1 METKTKKRLK
11 TLELLAPAKNLE
23 CGIAAIDHGADA
35 VYIGAPRFGARAAA
49 GNSLEDIQQLCAY
62 AHQFGAKVHVTVNTI
77 IYEDELHDTL
87 EMICQLDNI
96 GVDALLLQDMGVL
109 QEVRAQNLWHHELHS
124 STQCDVRTPDK
135 ASWLTSLGFKRIV
148 LARELSLKEIQS
160 IHQAIP
166 DSEIEVFVHGALCV
180 CYSGVCYASE
190 KCFSRSANR
199 GECAQFCRMKFDL
212 LDADGKEIEH
222 QRHLLSLKDL
232 CQIDYLKD
240 LADAGACS
248 FKIEGRLKD
257 INYVKNVVSAY
268 SQRLDEIV
276 SNYPEEYRR
285 ASLGNV
291 SYMFQPNLKKTF
303 NRGYTHYFLNGRQ
316 SDIASF
322 DTPKAIGEYV
332 GKVKE
337 MRGNISF
344 NVATVASF
352 MNGDGLC
359 FINDEHELEGFRV
372 NRVEGN
378 RLYPFRM
385 PENLRPG
392 MALYRNNDRA
402 FEGVLARKTAE
413 RRIELAIH
421 MCPAYEAD
429 DIEKKSPIGV
439 KINATVMIFC
449 DIQGGYGVPAVEF
462 VYDFPLQSAKRPQRD
477 NIVSQLSKLGDTIY
491 DAYIVDVLDGME
503 NYFVPNSVLSIIRR
517 SLVEKLNKLTEE
529 NIIDHSL
536 TSGMKRTFSN
546 NGYELNQIGEHQMK
560 PREFVWQPEYGKW
573 SYLYNIANFSAYDFY
588 RNHGLTVALPAFEL
602 GEDMPLSW
610 SATSAEDFEEKM
622 AKDKTHRLSDR
633 KVYASQN
640 GESLLMQC
648 RHCIRYSLG
657 YCVKNGGQTQTWKE
671 PLYLRL
677 GDDRRFRLEF
687 VCKECQMNIFSEKS

>member
-1 METKTKKRLK
+1 MK

-49 GNSLEDIQQLCAY
+49 GNSLEDIKQLCDY

-77 IYEDELHDTL
+77 IYEDELQDTL
-87 EMICQLDNI
+87 EMIAQLDNI

-109 QEVRAQNLWHHELHS
+109 HEVRAQNLWRRELHS

-135 ASWLTSLGFKRIV
+135 AFWLTTLGFSRIV
-148 LARELSLKEIQS
+148 LARELSLDEIKA
-160 IHQAIP
+160 IHKAIP
-166 DSEIEVFVHGALCV
+166 DREIEVFVHGALCV
-180 CYSGVCYASE
+180 SYSGVCYASE

-212 LDADGKEIEH
+212 LDADGREIEH

-232 CQIDYLKD
+232 CQIDHLKE

-268 SQRLDEIV
+268 SQRLDDIV
-276 SNYPEEYRR
+276 RNYPTEYRR
-285 ASLGNV
+285 ASWGHV
-291 SYMFQPNLKKTF
+291 SYFFPPNLKKTF
-303 NRGYTHYFLNGRQ
+303 NRGYTNYFLNGRQ
-316 SDIASF
+316 PDIASF

-337 MRGNISF
+337 IRGNISF

-385 PENLRPG
+385 PEHLRPG

-402 FEGVLARKTAE
+402 FEAVLAHKTSERKIALNIEVRPAFGDDAGETASPVGVS
-413 RRIELAIH
+413 ITVAI
-421 MCPAYEAD
+421 M
-429 DIEKKSPIGV
+429 KV
-439 KINATVMIFC
+439 C
-449 DIQGGYGVPAVEF
+449 DLMGGLGFKAVDF
-462 VYDFPLQSAKRPQRD
+462 IHQFPLQPAKRPQRD
-477 NIVSQLSKLGDTIY
+477 NIIAQLSKLGDTIY
-491 DAYIVDVLDGME
+491 DALRVNVADGME
-503 NYFVPNSVLSIIRR
+503 KYFVPNSVLSIIRR
-517 SLVEKLNKLTEE
+517 SMVEKLNKVVETEL
-529 NIIDHSL
+529 IDRSL
-536 TSGMKRTFSN
+536 NLGWDRFMFN
-546 NGYELNQIGEHQMK
+546 NGYGFSQPGEHK
-560 PREFVWQPEYGKW
+560 LEPKEFVWQPEYGKW
-573 SYLYNIANFSAYDFY
+573 PYLYNIANFSAYDFY
-588 RNHGLTVALPAFEL
+588 KIHGLTPVLPAFEL
-602 GEDMPLSW
+602 GKDVPKSW
-610 SATSAEDFEEKM
+610 SATSREDFDDKM
-622 AKDKTHRLSDR
+622 AKDQAHRESGY
-633 KVYASQN
+633 KQYATQN

-648 RHCIRYSLG
+648 RHCIRYALG
-657 YCVKNGGQTQTWKE
+657 YCVKNGGQRPTWRE

-677 GDDRRFRLEF
+677 GDGRKFRLDF
-687 VCKECQMNIFSEKS
+687 VCKECQMNVYSEKS